1 MDSGVSAT
9 REDGAI
15 QDTVVPVILTKE
27 ESSTSEDPT
36 LDPDSPPPLDDTA
49 DTYIPSQAEVLQHME
64 VDKVE
69 DTSFFATVIG
79 LITEVRKIQTKTGGM
94 MLLAK
99 VESVG
104 FDFRLTIFSRDY
116 DTYAAKVEED
126 RIIVVDGRV
135 RFDTERDEI
144 SVSPGAGFGKK
155 TVAKDALKSF
165 SISQFRDFAG
175 VKEEAESTSHQSP
188 VTSNYYIDV
197 PTYWTKTDL
206 LDLKDY
212 LSTSEVGLVPVW
224 IRVHGIEKNTKF
236 TIAEV
241 SKLEEWVKMRNV

>member
-1 MDSGVSAT
+1 
-9 REDGAI
+9 
-15 QDTVVPVILTKE
+15 
-27 ESSTSEDPT
+27 
-36 LDPDSPPPLDDTA
+36 
-49 DTYIPSQAEVLQHME
+49 ME
-64 VDKVE
+64 IDKVE

-155 TVAKDALKSF
+155 NMTKDALKSF

-175 VKEEAESTSHQSP
+175 ISRDSQGIGDRQSTIDSRD
-188 VTSNYYIDV
+188 NRYYIDI
-197 PTYWTKTDL
+197 PTYWTKEDL

-212 LSTSEVGLVPVW
+212 LATLEVGLVPVW
-224 IRVHGIEKNTKF
+224 IRIHGIEKNTKF
-236 TIAEV
+236 TIMDV
-241 SKLEEWVKMRNV
+241 MKLEEWVKRRNV

>member
-1 MDSGVSAT
+1 
-9 REDGAI
+9 
-15 QDTVVPVILTKE
+15 
-27 ESSTSEDPT
+27 
-36 LDPDSPPPLDDTA
+36 
-49 DTYIPSQAEVLQHME
+49 ME
-64 VDKVE
+64 IDKVE

-104 FDFRLTIFSRDY
+104 FEFRLTIFSRDY

-155 TVAKDALKSF
+155 NMTKDALKSF

-175 VKEEAESTSHQSP
+175 VREGKGM
-188 VTSNYYIDV
+188 NYE
-197 PTYWTKTDL
+197 L
-206 LDLKDY
+206 
-212 LSTSEVGLVPVW
+212 
-224 IRVHGIEKNTKF
+224 
-236 TIAEV
+236 
-241 SKLEEWVKMRNV
+241 

>member
-1 MDSGVSAT
+1 MSVTNA
-9 REDGAI
+9 EAI
-15 QDTVVPVILTKE
+15 QVSETQGMDLIVPRDDGNT
-27 ESSTSEDPT
+27 
-36 LDPDSPPPLDDTA
+36 DSPPPLDDTE
-49 DTYIPSQAEVLQHME
+49 DVYIPSQAEVLQHME

-175 VKEEAESTSHQSP
+175 VKEETSEFPHSQS
-188 VTSNYYIDV
+188 VITNTYYIDV

-212 LSTSEVGLVPVW
+212 LSTLEVGLVPVW

-236 TIAEV
+236 TIADIA
-241 SKLEEWVKMRNV
+241 KLEEWVKMRNV